1 MTDSIMH
8 YGTPRHSGRYPW
20 GSGKEPYQGG
30 ESFLAT
36 VKQLRKDG
44 YSDSDIAEGMG
55 ISSTLYRA
63 RISSAKAEQR
73 AAMRSQVL
81 RLKDKGMSNVAIG
94 EKLGVNESQVR
105 SLLKPV
111 EKEKTDILKMTKDTL
126 KKQVDEQA
134 YIDVGPGVELYAGV
148 TRTRL
153 NTAVAALQDEG
164 YTVHY
169 IKIPQVGAPGNFT
182 TMKVVAK
189 PGTSY
194 SEVFKNT
201 EHIRPMSVYSEDHGR
216 TFKEVAPPV
225 NLSSKRISVR
235 YGPDGGADMDGV
247 IELRRGVDDISLGS
261 AKYAQVRIAVDGTH
275 YLKGMAMYSDDLPD
289 GVDVRFNTNKERTE
303 NKLDALKKV
312 SADPESPFGAVVRN
326 KFYNDKNGKTKQS
339 VLNVVNEEGDW
350 DQWSKTLSSQVLSKQ
365 TPSLAKQQLELAYNQ
380 RKADY
385 DEIMSLTNPVVK
397 KRLLESFADGAD
409 SASVSLKAAAL
420 PRQRTQVILPI
431 TSMKPTEIYAPNFND
446 GEKVALIRFPHGGTF
461 EIPELTVNNKNPK
474 AKSIMGQAKDAVGI
488 HHSVASR
495 LSGADFD
502 GDTVLVIPNGK
513 RSIKTSSPLKGLVG
527 FDPQRDYPAYEGMK
541 VITPRAKQQKMGD
554 ISNLITDMTIR
565 GATEDELARAVRHS
579 MVVIDSEKHKLNWKQ
594 SYLDNQ
600 IGSLKEKYQGGANKG
615 AATLISR
622 AKSVKTV
629 NERRLR
635 KPSEGG
641 PIDIKTGEKVY
652 IETGNSYQNN
662 GKTIRNLTK
671 STKMEEAKNAF
682 DISSGTVM
690 EAVYASHANR
700 LKALGNQARLS
711 YLNTG
716 TSAYSPAAA
725 KTYSD
730 EVKSL
735 NSKLN
740 IALRNAPK
748 ERQAQLFANI
758 EIKARIAANPSLE
771 SSDIKK
777 LKGIALAKAR
787 SRVGAKKVNVEIT
800 PKEWDAIQA
809 GAIHASKLADI
820 LSNTDLDVVKQYA
833 MPKPKAGL
841 TTAQQSRAKALLAAG
856 YPQSDV
862 ANALGVSVSTVQR
875 AVS

>member
-73 AAMRSQVL
+73 AAMRAQVL

-94 EKLGVNESQVR
+94 EKLGANESQIR

-134 YIDVGPGVELYAGV
+134 YIDVGPGVEIYAGV

-153 NTAVAALQDEG
+153 NTAVSALQDEG

-225 NLSSKRISVR
+225 SLSSKRISVR

-600 IGSLKEKYQGGANKG
+600 IGPLKEKYQGGANKG

-622 AKSVKTV
+622 SKSVKTV

-758 EIKARIAANPSLE
+758 EIKARMAANPSLE

-833 MPKPKAGL
+833 MPKAKAGL

>member
-73 AAMRSQVL
+73 AAMRAQVL

-94 EKLGVNESQVR
+94 EKLGVNESQIR

-225 NLSSKRISVR
+225 SLSSKRISVR

-289 GVDVRFNTNKERTE
+289 GVDVRFNTNKERAE

-312 SADPESPFGAVVRN
+312 SDDPESPFGAVVRN

-350 DQWSKTLSSQVLSKQ
+350 DEWSKTLSSQVLSKQ
-365 TPSLAKQQLELAYNQ
+365 TPSLAKQQLELVYNQ

-409 SASVSLKAAAL
+409 SASVRLKAAAL

-541 VITPRAKQQKMGD
+541 VITPRSKQQKMGD

-600 IGSLKEKYQGGANKG
+600 IAPLKQKYQGGANKG

-622 AKSVKTV
+622 AKSDKRV

-635 KPSEGG
+635 KQSEGG

-662 GKTIRNLTK
+662 GKTIRNITK

-841 TTAQQSRAKALLAAG
+841 TTAQQSRAKVLLAAG